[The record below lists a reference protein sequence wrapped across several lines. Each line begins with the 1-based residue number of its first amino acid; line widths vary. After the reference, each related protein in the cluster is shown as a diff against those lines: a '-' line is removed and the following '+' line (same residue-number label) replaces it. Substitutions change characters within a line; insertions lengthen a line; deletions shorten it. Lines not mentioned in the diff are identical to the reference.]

1 MKRRRKAKAPTKHS
15 GQRRSKVSDVR
26 AYRDNFDHFF
36 GPIVSDPFGAVDR
49 DALVHVGTC
58 VYRPN
63 DPPGVYQVRAQ

>member
-1 MKRRRKAKAPTKHS
+1 MKRRRKAKAPAKHS

-49 DALVHVGTC
+49 DALVHVGTR
-58 VYRPN
+58 VYRPS
-63 DPPGVYQVRAQ
+63 DPPGVYRVRAQ